1 MAVNK
6 DSNGYTFMFAIAL
19 VVVVGAG
26 LASISIGLKPFQ
38 EKNGQIKKKMDI
50 LAAIKVKEINGSDT
64 LDISR
69 QNAEKLYD
77 QYIIEDECIVI
88 NNSGNE
94 VDKKAFDVNIKKQYR
109 DKELSWCDRDYPLYV
124 AEVEGSKKYIMPMVG
139 SGLWG
144 PIWGFIAVDEDK
156 ETIYGATFD
165 HKTETPGLGA
175 EIKQEFYYSQYVGE
189 KISGGIK
196 SVKDGSGKEIGN
208 GRVDGITGG
217 TITSKGVEEM
227 VNRTLAVYVK
237 YFNKD

>member
-50 LAAIKVKEINGSDT
+50 LAAINVQEINGSDT
-64 LDISR
+64 LAISR
-69 QNAEKLYD
+69 KNAEKLYD
-77 QYIIEDECIVI
+77 QYIIEEECVVI
-88 NNSGNE
+88 GNDGNE
-94 VDKKAFDVNIKKQYR
+94 RDKKAFDVNIKKQFR
-109 DKELSWCDRDYPLYV
+109 DKNLSWCDRDYPLYV
-124 AEVEGSKKYIMPMVG
+124 AEVDGSKKYIIPMVG

-175 EIKQEFYYSQYVGE
+175 EIKQEFYYTQYVGE
-189 KISGGIK
+189 KISSQIK
-196 SVKDGSGKEIGN
+196 SVKDGSGKEIAN

-237 YFNKD
+237 YFNK